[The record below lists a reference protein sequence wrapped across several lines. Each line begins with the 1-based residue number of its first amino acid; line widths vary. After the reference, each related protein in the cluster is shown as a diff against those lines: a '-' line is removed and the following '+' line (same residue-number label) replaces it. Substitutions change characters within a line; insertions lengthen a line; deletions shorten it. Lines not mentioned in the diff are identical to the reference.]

1 MSSRC
6 HGNREDRDND
16 TSCVESDGNAT
27 TSEREPEVSNGQR
40 AEEVLLFMTLNS
52 DDATSR
58 EIPHSKTEIPETMSA
73 LAQAEHEGLGHREV
87 LHLSDPDWDKKRDG
101 SHSPGANTYA
111 DTLGQNASQRVTW
124 WESDE
129 TLSTGQ
135 VKIDG
140 KVHTLGTGDI
150 KHLTTDRQALLNAQ
164 EGWLMTLTTLGMAES
179 YANAVVNALLKD
191 KKGDPKALSSGAGAT
206 NELVQ
211 FAMVMYRA
219 ELGELNVSGIVFSGH
234 HWNGDRED
242 KAGWGIWGDQVGGDY
257 NDMSDFFSLLDV
269 HNLKPVFPNAYG
281 QVKSVQLAACNT
293 DALGLENTPDGIM
306 TWEERKEK
314 GLDPSDALSTNEY
327 LTETFENI
335 ETATYWT
342 DVLAPLAHNGAETN
356 GEYALDA
363 MRVEKGTDPAT
374 ADAAWADARHD
385 TKGLTRSQRNEQG
398 ALEDIE
404 LQGGK
409 NSTYRGTRPGLG
421 YGTASPRARE
431 KGWSKG
437 LRKTDKH
444 YQDRED
450 LADWR
455 HQVDDKGAVTL
466 LADKTMEVEV
476 HCITHNDFGSN
487 ATDEVKFDATGGGR
501 HTETHE
507 MNQGDTR
514 RIHVPMSDLVPIGK
528 HVSLR
533 LTEVDYTWSADD
545 HLLDTTFDPLA
556 VSEGRVPASAASKK
570 ANGYALDVLGF
581 V

>member
-1 MSSRC
+1 MASRC
-6 HGNREDRDND
+6 HGNRDGRDND
-16 TSCVESDGNAT
+16 TSCVEAAGNAT
-27 TSEREPEVSNGQR
+27 TPEREPEVSNGQR

-58 EIPHSKTEIPETMSA
+58 EVPHSKTEIPETMSA

-87 LHLSDPDWDKKRDG
+87 LHLSDPDWDKNRDG

-111 DTLGQNASQRVTW
+111 DTLGQDASQRVTW

-129 TLSTGQ
+129 ALAVGQ

-140 KVHTLGTGDI
+140 NVYTLGTGDI
-150 KHLTTDRQALLNAQ
+150 NNLTTDRQALLNAQ

-179 YANAVVNALLKD
+179 YANAVINALLKD
-191 KKGDPKALSSGAGAT
+191 KNGDPKALSSGAGAT

-211 FAMVMYRA
+211 FAVVMYRA

-234 HWNGDRED
+234 HWNGDYD
-242 KAGWGIWGDQVGGDY
+242 DNAGWGIWGDQVGGDY

-293 DALGLENTPDGIM
+293 HALGLENTDEGIM
-306 TWEERKEK
+306 TREERKKK
-314 GLDPSDALSTNEY
+314 GLEPSESLSTNEY

-342 DVLAPLAHNGAETN
+342 EVLAPLAHNGAETN

-363 MRVEKGTDPAT
+363 MRVEKGEDPT
-374 ADAAWADARHD
+374 KADAAWADARHD
-385 TKGLTRSQRNEQG
+385 TKGITRSQRNDQG
-398 ALEDIE
+398 ELEDIE
-404 LQGGK
+404 LQEGK
-409 NSTYRGTRPGLG
+409 NSTYKGTRPGLG

-437 LRKTDKH
+437 LRKTDTH

-476 HCITHNDFGSN
+476 HCIMHNDFGSN
-487 ATDEVKFDATGGGR
+487 ATDEVKFDATGGGQ
-501 HTETHE
+501 HSETHE
-507 MNQGDTR
+507 MNQGDKR

-533 LTEVDYTWSADD
+533 LTELDYSWSADD

-556 VSEGRVPASAASKK
+556 VSEGRVPTSAASKK